1 MSVKLSV
8 IIPVYNV
15 EKYLQATLDSVINQ
29 TLQDIEIICVDD
41 GSTDSSPRILSEYAN
56 RDSRIR
62 IITQENAGQS
72 SARNKGLA
80 VANADLIAFM
90 DSDDILL
97 PDAYATAVSKMTDDI
112 DYVCFGIQVV
122 GNTLKHIQKTD
133 NEYYRIKFRG
143 KKHVNNNIIRKTDM
157 SPCNK
162 IFRKSIID
170 KYKILFPEGLRFE
183 DAYFY
188 TLYAMCSK
196 KAFYIQDKKYT
207 YIRHADSTMGQTFNQ
222 CSGISLDHL
231 KIAICLYNYL
241 TENNM
246 LNKNSWLFNLYFFV
260 WFDFALRYEQHPT
273 CIAQIYDTAI
283 EFLDRNQI
291 TFDGNS
297 YFERLNKLLRAR
309 GWQVYIHWHFHDL
322 IKVKENFELA
332 RILFCGIP
340 LLRIKYRPL
349 YNKYYLFAVLPI
361 GFSIRLENI
370 KRNFST
376 NKTKSYSK
384 G

>member
-80 VANADLIAFM
+80 VANAELIAFM

-97 PDAYATAVSKMTDDI
+97 PDAYATAVSKMTDGI

-122 GNTLKHIQKTD
+122 GNTLQHIQKSD
-133 NEYYRIKFRG
+133 DEYYRIKYRG
-143 KKHVNNNIIRKTDM
+143 RTKITNRVIRNTDV

-162 IFRKSIID
+162 IFRRSVID
-170 KYKILFPEGLRFE
+170 ANNIQFPVNMRYE
-183 DAYFY
+183 DAYFF
-188 TLYAMCSK
+188 TVYALCSSQ
-196 KAFYIQDKKYT
+196 AFYICDKLYT

-222 CSGISLDHL
+222 RTGISIDHL
-231 KIAICLYNYL
+231 KIAICLYDYL
-241 TENNM
+241 VQNNIFDS
-246 LNKNSWLFNLYFFV
+246 NRSFFYCWFFTYF
-260 WFDFALRYEQHPT
+260 DLAMRYEQTPDG
-273 CIAQIYDTAI
+273 IKQIYDMAT
-283 EFLDRNQI
+283 EFLDKNQI
-291 TFDGNS
+291 SFAGNK
-297 YFERLNKLLRAR
+297 YFERFNKILRAR
-309 GWQVYIHWHFHDL
+309 GWTGMVHWHFHDL

>member
-41 GSTDSSPRILSEYAN
+41 GSTDSSPKILSEYAAH
-56 RDSRIR
+56 DSRIR

-80 VANADLIAFM
+80 VANAELIAFM
-90 DSDDILL
+90 DSDDILS

-143 KKHVNNNIIRKTDM
+143 KKHVNNNIIRKTDV

-170 KYKILFPEGLRFE
+170 KYNILFPEGLRYE

-188 TLYAMCSK
+188 TVYALNSTN
-196 KAFYIQDKKYT
+196 AFYIQDKKYT

-222 CSGISLDHL
+222 RSGISIDHL
-231 KIAICLYNYL
+231 KIAIHLYDYL
-241 TENNM
+241 VKNN
-246 LNKNSWLFNLYFFV
+246 LLYANAIFFNMWFFTYF
-260 WFDFALRYEQHPT
+260 DLAMRYEQTSDGIKH
-273 CIAQIYDTAI
+273 IYDMATD
-283 EFLDRNQI
+283 FLDKNHI
-291 TFDGNS
+291 TFNGNS

-309 GWQVYIHWHFHDL
+309 GWTGMVHWHFHDL

-340 LLRIKYRPL
+340 LLRIKYRPR
-349 YNKYYLFAVLPI
+349 YNRYYLFAVLPI
-361 GFSIRLENI
+361 WWSFRLWGW
-370 KRNFST
+370 K
-376 NKTKSYSK
+376 
-384 G
+384 